1 MRELW
6 EQPITSELV
15 YQGPIINVR
24 RDEVELPDGRR
35 SFREVVEHPGA
46 VAILAITDDEQ
57 VLLVRQ
63 YRHATGE
70 VLWEE
75 PAGKLDMGEDPRVCA
90 NRELAEET
98 GYRAQSL
105 EPLVSF
111 FTSPGFANEL
121 LHVFLATGLKKGV
134 ARPEADELLEPVLLP
149 LEMLERMAVAGQVRD
164 AKTLAALCLY
174 RLRR

>member
-70 VLWEE
+70 VLWEV
-75 PAGKLDMGEDPRVCA
+75 PAGKLDMGEDPRACA

-134 ARPEADELLEPVLLP
+134 ARPEADELLS
-149 LEMLERMAVAGQVRD
+149 RFCCRW
-164 AKTLAALCLY
+164 KC
-174 RLRR
+174 